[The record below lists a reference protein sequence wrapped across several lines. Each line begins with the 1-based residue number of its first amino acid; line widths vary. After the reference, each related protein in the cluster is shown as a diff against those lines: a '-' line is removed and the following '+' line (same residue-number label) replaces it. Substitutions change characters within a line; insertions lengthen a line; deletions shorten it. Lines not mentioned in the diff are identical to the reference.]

1 MIIWSYCLHLCKI
14 SCIFEFSWP
23 VEHWCAMGQQQQQKN
38 KIWIIHF
45 KDIYLKKT
53 SHCRV
58 YFKENSFTISI
69 AVLEGFTKAVFNI
82 SKPLCKSIYTENT
95 NHQFNI
101 ITLKKGR
108 IIYLQF
114 SNIKN
119 RKWNAILH
127 ILLQF
132 SKGLFFLDF
141 Y

>member
-1 MIIWSYCLHLCKI
+1 
-14 SCIFEFSWP
+14 
-23 VEHWCAMGQQQQQKN
+23 MGQQQKKF

-82 SKPLCKSIYTENT
+82 SKLLCKSIYTENT

-101 ITLKKGR
+101 ITQKKGR
-108 IIYLQF
+108 IIDLQF
-114 SNIKN
+114 SNIKI
-119 RKWNAILH
+119 RKWNDILH
-127 ILLQF
+127 ILPQF
-132 SKGLFFLDF
+132 YKRFFFLDI